1 MRKGFTLI
9 ELLAVIVLL
18 GVIVTIITSTVLST
32 VNKSKESLS
41 DTQIS
46 TIEKA
51 ASKWVTINAD
61 KMPSENGK
69 YIDVSVDTLSA
80 DGFLDASDLKNPTN
94 GGKLCGYVR
103 VTYINNETYK
113 NQYEYEFHE
122 KNC

>member
-113 NQYEYEFHE
+113 NQYEYKFHK

>member
-61 KMPSENGK
+61 KMPS
-69 YIDVSVDTLSA
+69 
-80 DGFLDASDLKNPTN
+80 
-94 GGKLCGYVR
+94 
-103 VTYINNETYK
+103 
-113 NQYEYEFHE
+113 
-122 KNC
+122 

>member
-61 KMPSENGK
+61 KMLQKTESILMFQLIL
-69 YIDVSVDTLSA
+69 YQRMD
-80 DGFLDASDLKNPTN
+80 F
-94 GGKLCGYVR
+94 
-103 VTYINNETYK
+103 
-113 NQYEYEFHE
+113 
-122 KNC
+122 